1 METVNL
7 SAAGD
12 DEVEFDEE
20 LCIICQEHT
29 QDKLASTQHGCDQIR
44 SANDVRQD
52 AVFAR
57 LKNLSPS
64 ALFSYHVT
72 NACYKGYTNST
83 KIAKLKK
90 QKKNIKAACARSVIW

>member
-20 LCIICQEHT
+20 LCIICHENT
-29 QDKLASTQHGCDQIR
+29 QDKLASTQHGCNHIR
-44 SANDVRQD
+44 SASDVEQD

-57 LKNLSPS
+57 LKNLSAS

-72 NACYKGYTNST
+72 NVC
-83 KIAKLKK
+83 
-90 QKKNIKAACARSVIW
+90 